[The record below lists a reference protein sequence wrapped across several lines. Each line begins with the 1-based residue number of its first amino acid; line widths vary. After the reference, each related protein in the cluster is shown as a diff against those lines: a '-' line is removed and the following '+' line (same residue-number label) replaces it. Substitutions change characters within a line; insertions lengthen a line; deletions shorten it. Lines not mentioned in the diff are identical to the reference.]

1 MQPSARPRAS
11 TLLALA
17 VVLAVGWWSWPALRS
32 LAGGDRPGAV
42 LILDDGYL
50 SDHERA
56 VGDRLREDGRDVEWS
71 AAASWCDGADV
82 LDGRAA
88 QKPAPSQ
95 RDVVVVSLGALGS
108 CGDGIG
114 ALLAAAVS
122 SGAHDMVIV
131 PQVGV
136 QDAAVGAALD
146 SLSSPGTQ
154 GIEGRVIVADT
165 TVLLG
170 GPGTREMACE
180 WWDGCDGI
188 VQVRLANGL
197 LSAAGAGRVSR
208 LVVELL
214 R

>member
-1 MQPSARPRAS
+1 MQPSTRPRAS
-11 TLLALA
+11 TLLAIA
-17 VVLAVGWWSWPALRS
+17 VALAVGWWSWPALRS

-50 SDHERA
+50 SDHLRA

-71 AAASWCDGADV
+71 AAASWCDGADE
-82 LDGRAA
+82 LGSRAA
-88 QKPAPSQ
+88 QNPAPSPT
-95 RDVVVVSLGALGS
+95 DVVVVSLGVLGS
-108 CGDGIG
+108 CGDGID
-114 ALLAAAVS
+114 ALLAAALS
-122 SGAHDMVIV
+122 SGVRDVVIV

-136 QDAAVGAALD
+136 HDAAVGAALD
-146 SLSSPGTQ
+146 GLAASRAQ
-154 GIEGRVIVADT
+154 GIDGRVVVADT

-170 GPGTREMACE
+170 GSGTREMACE
-180 WWDGCDGI
+180 WWDGCEGF

-197 LSAAGAGRVSR
+197 LSGAGAGRVSR